1 MKKIEAIIRPERVNN
16 VKDALAD
23 AGFFRLMTTQV
34 TGRGAQRGVV
44 HMGRSGQTTTV
55 DMLQKVKLEMVVSD
69 ADVERAVDAIIGV
82 SRTGEIGDGKIFIMP
97 VEEVI
102 RIRTGETGDIAI

>member
-1 MKKIEAIIRPERVNN
+1 
-16 VKDALAD
+16 
-23 AGFFRLMTTQV
+23 
-34 TGRGAQRGVV
+34 
-44 HMGRSGQTTTV
+44 
-55 DMLQKVKLEMVVSD
+55 MLQKVKLEMVVSD
-69 ADVERAVDAIIGV
+69 ADVEQAVDAIIGV

>member
-55 DMLQKVKLEMVVSD
+55 DMLQKVKLEMVAS
-69 ADVERAVDAIIGV
+69 AENALWPRSLCLP
-82 SRTGEIGDGKIFIMP
+82 SRRCGCGLLP
-97 VEEVI
+97 PP
-102 RIRTGETGDIAI
+102 A